1 MYTTEV
7 SVYASDSLKAI
18 QDVVQLKLE
27 GNREAAKRVE
37 VLRVMHCSQL
47 TEMRG
52 LHLFPNVSDLN
63 VSSNSI
69 LTMSGLESLNRLESL
84 NMSCNKLTR
93 IFCLANIAKT
103 LKHLNLSHNRIVSL
117 LPLEE
122 FADISALEVLD
133 LTDNYIGDLSHLKAL
148 AKYGKLR
155 DLSFR
160 KAGDESKGSNPICDF
175 VNYQDSVKLY
185 LPNLAILDGL
195 NLKKQQLSPSK
206 SAPMAGTG
214 SNLGSRHDPSRGIYS
229 ANPLEDSP
237 TQMVTG
243 K

>member
-1 MYTTEV
+1 
-7 SVYASDSLKAI
+7 
-18 QDVVQLKLE
+18 
-27 GNREAAKRVE
+27 
-37 VLRVMHCSQL
+37 
-47 TEMRG
+47 MRG
-52 LHLFPNVSDLN
+52 LHLFPNVNDLN

-133 LTDNYIGDLSHLKAL
+133 LTDNYVGDLSHLKAL
-148 AKYGKLR
+148 AKYGQLR
-155 DLSFR
+155 ELSFR

-185 LPNLAILDGL
+185 LPNLAFLDGVMGWAAW
-195 NLKKQQLSPSK
+195 QLPLRLL
-206 SAPMAGTG
+206 AGR
-214 SNLGSRHDPSRGIYS
+214 SRAKAMMCMISGLPVGR
-229 ANPLEDSP
+229 PLQPD
-237 TQMVTG
+237 M
-243 K
+243 